1 MSRPL
6 PFHVPD
12 AATIAA
18 MATTR
23 ARTDEAGLYAPS
35 PMLPLHDD
43 TDARRETAILAEV
56 DSGYPWND

>member
-18 MATTR
+18 VAAAR
-23 ARTDEAGLYAPS
+23 ARTEDVSLHAPP
-35 PMLPLHDD
+35 PMLPLHDHSD
-43 TDARRETAILAEV
+43 WRRETAILAEV